1 MVLSHIIGYNESIC
15 MVFGYLPQTINT
27 IRTRKTDD
35 IAVGTFLLMG
45 IGGFFFGLQ
54 GFLLGNI
61 PLLLTNIVTFTL
73 SAIIFGIKM
82 YNDYFR
88 IKDSDVDRVSREEK
102 RDEYKDKEN
111 SATLWK
117 KVRATFPEQKGFL
130 PCDCS
135 LF

>member
-1 MVLSHIIGYNESIC
+1 MEISDIIGYIASIC
-15 MVFGYLPQTINT
+15 MVFGYLPQTIHT

-35 IAVGTFLLMG
+35 IALGTFLLMG

-54 GFLLGNI
+54 GFLLGNL

-88 IKDSDVDRVSREEK
+88 IKDSDVDSIKREEK
-102 RDEYKDKEN
+102 RDE
-111 SATLWK
+111 
-117 KVRATFPEQKGFL
+117 
-130 PCDCS
+130 
-135 LF
+135 